1 MTNADKWFLKMHQI
15 ECCNTGYGYNGQF
28 VGFPECIDNR
38 CEVLIGF
45 SVIEGR
51 FNDLDLTGLNI
62 IYAAMWP
69 KAIYQGD
76 GIGVFFVDQ
85 AAVSEEQLTAIAAIM
100 SGKAGG
106 QPFELL
112 AGTFSA
118 LEGPVLKDI
127 DINIDEKYTH
137 FSIRDMIQA
146 QHSPLISPLTGL
158 EQNIYMS
165 YPELSLM
172 GQKSKLA
179 NTRLMSINYGR
190 LNFKHNN
197 CFAATTIVNWSN

>member
-1 MTNADKWFLKMHQI
+1 MHQI
-15 ECCNTGYGYNGQF
+15 ECCNTSYGCGGQF
-28 VGFPECIDNR
+28 TGFPECIDTC
-38 CEVLIGF
+38 CELLIGF

-51 FNDLDLTGLNI
+51 FNHLNLAGLNI

-85 AAVSEEQLTAIAAIM
+85 TTVSQEQLTAVASIL
-100 SGKAGG
+100 SGQAGG

-112 AGTFSA
+112 AATFSA

-127 DINIDEKYTH
+127 DMNIDEKYTH
-137 FSIRDMIQA
+137 FSIREMVRA
-146 QHSPLISPLTGL
+146 QQTPLISPLTGI

-165 YPELSLM
+165 YPKTSPME
-172 GQKSKLA
+172 QQSKLA
-179 NTRLMSINYGR
+179 TTRQMFINYGR
-190 LNFKHNN
+190 LNFEHSN
-197 CFAATTIVNWSN
+197 CFASKAIVTWSN